1 MDFPASL
8 TETLAIAAETWYN
21 RICIKNL
28 FKKRGS
34 LLHLPLKP
42 DLNRK
47 TVLFALLTA
56 VWMVVIFLFSAQNGD
71 DSSAT
76 SGLIVGFLCRVLH
89 LSPSPHEREILTFC
103 VRKGAHM
110 TEFGLL
116 GLLWLGTLKNA
127 FGRFARLYPAA
138 FAAASVYAAADE
150 VHQLFSGGRAGRLTD
165 WLIDSAG
172 ILFFFAVF
180 RLVSYIIMKMK
191 ESDAGQKRVIV

>member
-1 MDFPASL
+1 M
-8 TETLAIAAETWYN
+8 Y
-21 RICIKNL
+21 
-28 FKKRGS
+28 
-34 LLHLPLKP
+34 LPLKP

-47 TVLFALLTA
+47 TIAFALLTLA
-56 VWMVVIFLFSAQNGD
+56 WMVVIFLFSAQNGD
-71 DSSAT
+71 DSSVT
-76 SGLIVGFLCRVLH
+76 SGSIVDLICRALCLH
-89 LSPSPHEREILTFC
+89 LTPHGEEFLTFC

-127 FGRFARLYPAA
+127 FGRFAGLYPAA